1 MMGEE
6 TKYYAG
12 VEVNVIDG
20 RYYFNI
26 SAQNGLDMDAIRS
39 ILAGGLS
46 LTILSE
52 KTPEKQGQAL
62 RGVVDYLESEL
73 VNVDSFTDIGGPAV
87 PKI

>member
-1 MMGEE
+1 MVEE
-6 TKYYAG
+6 TKYQVG
-12 VEVNVIDG
+12 VEVTIKDG
-20 RYYFNI
+20 KYYFNI
-26 SAQNGLDMDAIRS
+26 LAQDNLDVDAIRS

-73 VNVDSFTDIGGPAV
+73 VDIDSFTDIGGPVV
-87 PKI
+87 PKE

>member
-1 MMGEE
+1 MEE
-6 TKYYAG
+6 IKYQAG
-12 VEVNVIDG
+12 VELTIRDG
-20 RYYFNI
+20 RYYFKI
-26 SAQNGLDMDAIRS
+26 LAQEGLDIENIRS

-73 VNVDSFTDIGGPAV
+73 VNIDSFTDIGGSAV
-87 PKI
+87 PNE

>member
-1 MMGEE
+1 MSEE

-12 VEVNVIDG
+12 VEVTVKDG

-26 SAQNGLDMDAIRS
+26 SAQKGLDMDAIRS

-62 RGVVDYLESEL
+62 RGVVEYLESEL
-73 VNVDSFTDIGGPAV
+73 VNVDSFTDIGGPCV
-87 PKI
+87 PKE

>member
-1 MMGEE
+1 MSEE

-12 VEVNVIDG
+12 VEVTVKDG

-26 SAQNGLDMDAIRS
+26 SAQKGIDMDAIRS

-52 KTPEKQGQAL
+52 KTPEKQGQEL
-62 RGVVDYLESEL
+62 RGVVEYLESEL
-73 VNVDSFTDIGGPAV
+73 VSS
-87 PKI
+87 

>member
-1 MMGEE
+1 MSEE
-6 TKYYAG
+6 IKYQ
-12 VEVNVIDG
+12 VCVDLTISNE

-26 SAQNGLDMDAIRS
+26 LAQEGLDVENIRS

-62 RGVVDYLESEL
+62 RGVIDYLESEL
-73 VNVDSFTDIGGPAV
+73 VNVDSFTDISGPVV
-87 PKI
+87 PKE

>member
-1 MMGEE
+1 MAEE
-6 TKYYAG
+6 TKYQVG
-12 VEVNVIDG
+12 VEVTIKDG
-20 RYYFNI
+20 KYYFNI
-26 SAQNGLDMDAIRS
+26 LAQDNLDVDAIRS

-73 VNVDSFTDIGGPAV
+73 VDIDSFTDIGGPVV
-87 PKI
+87 PKE

>member
-1 MMGEE
+1 MSEE

-12 VEVNVIDG
+12 VEVTVKDG

-26 SAQNGLDMDAIRS
+26 SAQKGLDMDAIRS

-62 RGVVDYLESEL
+62 RGVVEYLESEL
-73 VNVDSFTDIGGPAV
+73 VSS
-87 PKI
+87 

>member
-1 MMGEE
+1 MSEE

-12 VEVNVIDG
+12 VEVTVKDG

-26 SAQNGLDMDAIRS
+26 SAQKGLDMNAIRS

-62 RGVVDYLESEL
+62 RGVVEYLESEL
-73 VNVDSFTDIGGPAV
+73 VNVDSFTDIGGPVV
-87 PKI
+87 PKE

>member
-1 MMGEE
+1 MSEE

-12 VEVNVIDG
+12 VEVTVKDG
-20 RYYFNI
+20 IYYFNI
-26 SAQNGLDMDAIRS
+26 SAQKGLDMDAIRS

-62 RGVVDYLESEL
+62 RGVVEYLESEL
-73 VNVDSFTDIGGPAV
+73 VSS
-87 PKI
+87 